1 MIESQMEIPLTTIFA
16 WSLLQLSNVILV
28 LVFLYLAFRMVEA
41 KWSYKISKPF
51 QWDQAIGK
59 GTISK
64 KLRRAERFYKD
75 KVRFYSFWLQIE
87 RLKTDCIEGSFA
99 ELGVYKGETA
109 RIIHLMDPSR
119 RFLLFDTF
127 SGFAKQD
134 LDATGEEV
142 NDVDFSDTD
151 IEQVRQFISGNEKV
165 IFHAGYFPET
175 ARNVGDEKFA
185 FVHLDADLYAP
196 TLAGLQH
203 FYPRLQPGGVIM
215 VHDYNHNW
223 EGVTKAVNEFAATL
237 SESLVPIAD
246 WQGSVMIVKNK

>member
-1 MIESQMEIPLTTIFA
+1 MERT
-16 WSLLQLSNVILV
+16 
-28 LVFLYLAFRMVEA
+28 YR
-41 KWSYKISKPF
+41 
-51 QWDQAIGK
+51 
-59 GTISK
+59 
-64 KLRRAERFYKD
+64 D
-75 KVRFYSFWLQIE
+75 KVRFYTFWLQIE
-87 RLKTDCIEGSFA
+87 RLKNDHIEGSFA

-151 IEQVRQFISGNEKV
+151 IEQVRQFISGNENV

-175 ARNVGDEKFA
+175 ARNAGDEKFA

-237 SESLVPIAD
+237 AESVVPIAD